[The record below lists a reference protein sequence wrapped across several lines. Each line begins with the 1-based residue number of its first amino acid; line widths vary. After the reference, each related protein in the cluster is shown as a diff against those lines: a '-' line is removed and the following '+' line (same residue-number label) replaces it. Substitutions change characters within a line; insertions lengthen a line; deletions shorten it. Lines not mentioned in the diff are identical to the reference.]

1 MKNNTLMGNEKKYS
15 REKYLALVAAAI
27 KVGNIPFGRDA
38 VLYWL
43 GNYPGDLQAGLLYA
57 QILLNENR
65 YEQAIQVIRGLLK
78 VDPEYVMAS
87 STMVEAVRT
96 NDIIESGKKKKSK
109 QKIKEFQVL
118 RSVAES
124 NLLALGEEFSK
135 DAEILP
141 WGLPLYEARQALK
154 NW

>member
-1 MKNNTLMGNEKKYS
+1 MANDIRYS
-15 REKYLALVAAAI
+15 RERYLALVAAAI
-27 KVGNIPFGRDA
+27 KVENITFGRDS

-65 YEQAIQVIRGLLK
+65 QDQAVQVIRGLLK
-78 VDPEYVMAS
+78 VDPEYKMAS
-87 STMVEAVRT
+87 NILIEAVGEVDR
-96 NDIIESGKKKKSK
+96 IERSKRKKSK
-109 QKIKEFQVL
+109 QKIADLSRL
-118 RSVAES
+118 RAVAET

-135 DAEILP
+135 DAEILS

-154 NW
+154 TAWLT